1 MRPPPDDLPRPG
13 PRRLT
18 TDPLFTRRR
27 LIVLAVCVGIFALG
41 QFHRASGAIF
51 SPILMARFDASAA
64 TIGGLVSA
72 MFLATVIAQAP
83 FGVLLDRFGPR
94 YVIAGCLS
102 MIAAGAALFALG
114 ETFEALVA
122 SRVMIGIGAASM
134 GAATHVIIARTFPA
148 RDFGYVSGLVVT
160 IGGVGGIL
168 GSYPLSV
175 ALERLPWALVFGAVA
190 ALTVGL
196 TLAIL
201 TAIRGEGPSPKPA
214 DGAPVGGYLTLL
226 KNVEFR
232 KILALAIVT
241 WAPITAI
248 SGLWGGPYL
257 QDALGLAPEAAG
269 AVLSLMFVM
278 TLSAGYV
285 FGVLDRRMRSRR
297 LLIFIGAGV
306 SMGSL
311 FTLAAL
317 PAPQAGVAI
326 GLLLV
331 MMFSQQF
338 YIPLAAH
345 MRKISPDHMLGR
357 ASTLLTLVAVA
368 AIPTMQAAIGALLD
382 LAAAEG
388 LDVTD
393 QYRVVWAAMG
403 GLILV
408 CGAVYATAR
417 DVNET

>member
-1 MRPPPDDLPRPG
+1 M
-13 PRRLT
+13 T
-18 TDPLFTRRR
+18 AQPLFTRRR
-27 LIVLAVCVGIFALG
+27 IIVLAVCVSIFALG

-83 FGVLLDRFGPR
+83 FGILLDRFGPR
-94 YVIAGCLS
+94 YIIAGCLS
-102 MIAAGAALFALG
+102 MIAAGAAVFALG
-114 ETFEALVA
+114 ETFEALLV

-148 RDFGYVSGLVVT
+148 RDFGYISGLVVT
-160 IGGVGGIL
+160 IGGLGGIL

-175 ALERLPWALVFGAVA
+175 ALERLPWGLVFGAVS

-201 TAIRGEGPSPKPA
+201 TAIRDEGPAPKPA
-214 DGAPVGGYLTLL
+214 GGAPGDGYLTLL
-226 KNVEFR
+226 RNAEFL
-232 KILALAIVT
+232 KVLALAIVT

-257 QDALGLAPEAAG
+257 QDAMGLQPETAG
-269 AVLSLMFVM
+269 AILSLMFLT

-285 FGVLDRRMRSRR
+285 FGALDRRVKSRR
-297 LLIFIGAGV
+297 ALIFGGAGM
-306 SMGSL
+306 SMASL
-311 FTLAAL
+311 FLLAAL
-317 PAPQAGVAI
+317 PDPGVYVAV

-338 YIPLAAH
+338 YIPLSAH

-368 AIPTMQAAIGALLD
+368 AIPAMQAGIGAVLD
-382 LAAAEG
+382 LAASAG
-388 LDVTD
+388 LTVID
-393 QYRVVWAAMG
+393 QYRVVWASMG
-403 GLILV
+403 GLILL
-408 CGAVYATAR
+408 CGLIYATAK
-417 DVNET
+417 DANEVE

>member
-1 MRPPPDDLPRPG
+1 MTPE
-13 PRRLT
+13 
-18 TDPLFTRRR
+18 PLFTRRR
-27 LIVLAVCVGIFALG
+27 VIVLAVCVGIFALG
-41 QFHRASGAIF
+41 QFHRASGAVF
-51 SPILMARFDASAA
+51 SPILMERFDASAA

-72 MFLATVIAQAP
+72 MFLATVVAQAP

-94 YVIAGCLS
+94 YVIAGCLG

-114 ETFEALVA
+114 TTFEALLT

-148 RDFGYVSGLVVT
+148 RDFGYISGLVVT
-160 IGGVGGIL
+160 MGGVGGIL

-175 ALERLPWALVFGAVA
+175 ALERLPWALVFGAVS

-196 TLAIL
+196 TIAIL
-201 TAIRGEGPSPKPA
+201 TAIRGEGPAPKP
-214 DGAPVGGYLTLL
+214 DGGAPAGGYLTLL
-226 KNVEFR
+226 KSAEFR
-232 KILALAIVT
+232 KILAMAIVT

-257 QDALGLAPEAAG
+257 QNAIGLAPEPAG
-269 AVLSLMFVM
+269 AVLCLMFVM

-285 FGVLDRRMRSRR
+285 FGALDRRMKSRR
-297 LLIFIGAGV
+297 MLIFAGAGM
-306 SMGSL
+306 SMTSL
-311 FTLAAL
+311 FVLAAL
-317 PAPQAGVAI
+317 PDPNAYVAV
-326 GLLLV
+326 GLLLL

-382 LAAAEG
+382 LAAATG
-388 LDVTD
+388 LNVTD

-403 GLILV
+403 GLILI
-408 CGAVYATAR
+408 CGLIYATAR
-417 DVNET
+417 DVDEAE